1 MSYLLNKLRSKILFK
16 IKVSFLIIK
25 HALIKFLSAKK
36 YILIINS
43 NHFIF
48 QLNSNYLHILMEIF
62 SFFKA
67 LYQVI

>member
-1 MSYLLNKLRSKILFK
+1 MSYLLNKLHFKILFK
-16 IKVSFLIIK
+16 IKVNFLIIK
-25 HALIKFLSAKK
+25 RALIKFLSAKK

-48 QLNSNYLHILMEIF
+48 QLNSNYLYTLMEIF